1 VKAPVTPTAIEHVL
15 KANGWRPLHRLGQNF
30 LVQKELLDRI
40 PSMASVTESDLVLE
54 VGPGLGGLTERLLE
68 TRARVIAVELDSG
81 YVEFLKTTFAG
92 MRNFQL
98 IAADVMSKKSAIDE
112 RVLIALRSAHHDHGW
127 KLVSNLPYQVSSPL
141 LSAVIQLEVPPSLAL
156 VMLQKEVA
164 SVLTADE
171 KSDDYSPLSFLA
183 RIYYQV
189 EIVKKVSAESFHPRP
204 KVTSALVR
212 LIPRSEPIVAARLLL
227 PFIRLLFQSRRKAL
241 RGTVTSALRQVGYE
255 SASPEQVLDGLSFRG
270 VSGDDRI
277 DGVSAES
284 IASFFHDW
292 MHNFGEKGPAN

>member
-54 VGPGLGGLTERLLE
+54 VGHGLGGLTERLLE

-141 LSAVIQLEVPPSLAL
+141 LSAVIQLDVPHSLVL
-156 VMLQKEVA
+156 VLLQKEVA

-189 EIVKKVSAESFHPRP
+189 EIVK
-204 KVTSALVR
+204 
-212 LIPRSEPIVAARLLL
+212 
-227 PFIRLLFQSRRKAL
+227 
-241 RGTVTSALRQVGYE
+241 
-255 SASPEQVLDGLSFRG
+255 
-270 VSGDDRI
+270 
-277 DGVSAES
+277 
-284 IASFFHDW
+284 
-292 MHNFGEKGPAN
+292 